1 MVDETALAADL
12 LAMHNQALS
21 HDHGQQAQLLE
32 QAHQL
37 HSLSM
42 PQTPVTTAGTYANTT
57 YPQASVNSASTAATV
72 EPSSEPV
79 QAYAKLEGDSF
90 CYYIR

>member
-37 HSLSM
+37 HSLSL
-42 PQTPVTTAGTYANTT
+42 PQTPVTTTATFANTT
-57 YPQASVNSASTAATV
+57 YPQATVNNATAAASA